1 MTDQPLVQ
9 MQHIEKY
16 YGRVHALRDVN
27 LTIRRGEIVG
37 LLGDNGAGKSTLI
50 NRLESNGQVLLAVNA
65 EAIQKSLGPAH
76 WALAES
82 PPSRR

>member
-1 MTDQPLVQ
+1 MSRAENQTNTDRPPTLYLVC
-9 MQHIEKY
+9 
-16 YGRVHALRDVN
+16 GP
-27 LTIRRGEIVG
+27 
-37 LLGDNGAGKSTLI
+37 NGAGKSTLI